1 MLLTLLRRA
10 GLYALT
16 LLLASM
22 LVFVATEVLPGDALE
37 VSLTADEIA
46 LMNPEDLER
55 KRRDLGLD
63 RPAPVRYLEWLGGAL
78 RGDFGK
84 TILGDTPVIDIIR
97 EPLKN
102 SLLLGAV
109 TALVAIPLSLLL
121 GIVAAYW
128 RGRLPD
134 TLASMGAVIGYS
146 IPEFASGNL
155 LVLLFAIW
163 VPLFPAVILAFADAP
178 PATLLAVSVLPV
190 ATIVFGSIAHLVQ
203 LIRTGLIEALSSDYV
218 ERARFTGLGEL
229 RLILR
234 HALPASVIPALNSAA
249 LYVAGLLSGMVVVE
263 KVFAY
268 PGLGMILLQAVDKR
282 EVPTVQ
288 AVSLLA
294 ALAVVTMNLLAD
306 LTVVALDPRARSR

>member
-1 MLLTLLRRA
+1 MFLTLLRRA

-306 LTVVALDPRARSR
+306 LAVVALDPRARSR

>member
-10 GLYALT
+10 GLYAMT

-306 LTVVALDPRARSR
+306 LAVVALDPRARSR

>member
-46 LMNPEDLER
+46 MMHPEDLAR
-55 KRRDLGLD
+55 KRRELGLD
-63 RPAPVRYLEWLGGAL
+63 KPAPLRYVEWLTGAV
-78 RGDFGK
+78 RGEFGK
-84 TILGDTPVIDIIR
+84 TILGGTPVIEIIR
-97 EPLKN
+97 EPVKN
-102 SLLLGAV
+102 SLLLAAV
-109 TALVAIPLSLLL
+109 TALVAIPVSLLL

-155 LVLLFAIW
+155 LVLVFAIW
-163 VPLFPAVILAFADAP
+163 IPVFPAVIIAFADAP

-190 ATIVFGSIAHLVQ
+190 ITIVFGSIAHLVQ
-203 LIRTGLIEALSSDYV
+203 LIRTGLIEALASDYV

-249 LYVAGLLSGMVVVE
+249 LYVAGLLSGIVVVE
-263 KVFAY
+263 KVFGY

-282 EVPTVQ
+282 EVPVVQ
-288 AVSLLA
+288 AISLLA
-294 ALAVVTMNLLAD
+294 ALAVVSMNLLAD
-306 LTVVALDPRARSR
+306 LAVVALDPRARSR